1 MTTGKLPYY
10 STYYML
16 CYKYESKVQI
26 KLVYSST
33 SPTPCFWKM
42 FNCSQFFTNF
52 TCSFHIVDNDKLP
65 LERHPSDRPSA
76 RIRPL
81 LDYINSIKMYYYK
94 PFENISVDESF
105 AHLV

>member
-1 MTTGKLPYY
+1 MATGKLPY
-10 STYYML
+10 STYIW
-16 CYKYESKVQI
+16 YKYESKVKI
-26 KLVYSST
+26 KYSA

-94 PFENISVDESF
+94 PFQNISVDESF